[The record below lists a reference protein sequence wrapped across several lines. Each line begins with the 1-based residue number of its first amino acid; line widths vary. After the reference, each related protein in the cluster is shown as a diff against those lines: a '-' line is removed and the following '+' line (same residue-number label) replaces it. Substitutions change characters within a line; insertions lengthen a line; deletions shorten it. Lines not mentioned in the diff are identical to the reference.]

1 MKVRG
6 SVKPPEW
13 DFTSSGVVV
22 YYRWNINS
30 VNTDDGRIEW
40 EYDEEQMTFDE
51 FYETMYYKKLSKLN
65 SLDGMCSGAISQGVN
80 IDSLRYNFSEKTQI
94 NLSTIAILIG
104 EGQTT
109 FLYRAD
115 NEHEQ
120 RVYTADAMKTI
131 ITVKSEWIAVNTN
144 YYESLKKWIARETDE
159 VILNNIHYGSML
171 PSDLMQE
178 LAAKL
183 NSIGIDVSKYTNMF
197 K

>member
-6 SVKPPEW
+6 SAMPPEW
-13 DFTSSGVVV
+13 DYTSSKVVA
-22 YYRWNINS
+22 YHRTNI
-30 VNTDDGRIEW
+30 VKIADDDGRIEY
-40 EYDEEQMTFDE
+40 EYDEEQMSFDE
-51 FYETMYYKKLSKLN
+51 FYETIYYKKLSKLN
-65 SLDGMCSGAISQGVN
+65 SLDGMCSGAIYQGVD
-80 IDSLRYNFSEKTQI
+80 IGSLRYNFSEKTQT

-115 NEHEQ
+115 NEQEK
-120 RVYTADAMKTI
+120 RVYTADEMKTI
-131 ITVKSEWIAVNTN
+131 ITAKSEWVAVNTN

-159 VILNNIHYGSML
+159 IVLNNIHYGSTL
-171 PSDLMQE
+171 PSDLMQD